1 MKKAI
6 LALGMI
12 CFMLVV
18 FISGCTQ
25 QNNKGNEGST
35 TGKTLTMTAK
45 ELNDDMSVNSDWSTY
60 FTIAYNSLED
70 GDTLILQ
77 DKITNISYDSVTNS
91 TMVKFEWTNGSISF
105 SIKLAFE
112 GNITGSYI
120 VGDNVTITQKIKHV
134 TFTYQNLAY
143 DIELFEDQW
152 ESQDYFSFNAGS
164 ALGGLK
170 PLPQSCIAKA

>member
-6 LALGMI
+6 LTLGMI

-25 QNNKGNEGST
+25 QSNKGNNVST

-45 ELNDDMSVNSDWSTY
+45 EFNDDASVKIGDTY
-60 FTIAYNSLED
+60 FTIACNSLED

-77 DKITNISYDSVTNS
+77 DTITNISYDSVTNS
-91 TMVKFEWTNGSISF
+91 TMVKFEWTNGIASF
-105 SIKLAFE
+105 STNLAFE

-120 VGDNVTITQKIKHV
+120 VGDNVNITQKIKHV
-134 TFTYQNLAY
+134 TFSYQNLAY

-152 ESQDYFSFNAGS
+152 VSEEYFTSHVTTGNQ
-164 ALGGLK
+164 LK
-170 PLPQSCIAKA
+170 PLPQSCIIKV